1 VAAIAGRYARAF
13 VEVVTESR
21 LDPDKTVQEL
31 EQMAGLLAENR
42 ELHNVF
48 INPAVEHA
56 QKINLLDAIIKKMDG
71 TKMLR
76 NFLAV
81 VIDNRRIGQI
91 GDIVRE
97 FRQQLDEQRGIADA
111 QVDSSRELT
120 AGEKSA
126 LETQLSGVTGKK
138 IRARYSEDPA
148 LLGGAVV
155 RIGSTIYDGSVRG
168 QLQKIKQQIAGA

>member
-1 VAAIAGRYARAF
+1 MAAIAGRYARAF
-13 VEVVTESR
+13 VEVVTEYK

-31 EQMAGLLAENR
+31 EQMASLLTENR
-42 ELHNVF
+42 ELHNVLQ
-48 INPAVEHA
+48 NPAVEHK
-56 QKINLLDAIIKKMDG
+56 QKINLLDAIVKKMDG
-71 TKMLR
+71 TKLLR

-81 VIDNRRIGQI
+81 LIDHRRIGQI
-91 GDIVRE
+91 GDVVRE
-97 FRQQLDEQRGIADA
+97 FRQQLDEQMGIADA

-120 AGEKSA
+120 ASEKKS
-126 LETQLSGVTGKK
+126 LEAQLAGVTGKK
-138 IRARYSEDPA
+138 IRASYSEDPA